1 MRRGKALED
10 IAVKCADDYY
20 IFYMHSNDC
29 ATSLREGT
37 SI

>member
-1 MRRGKALED
+1 MCGKALGH

-20 IFYMHSNDC
+20 TFYMHRDDC